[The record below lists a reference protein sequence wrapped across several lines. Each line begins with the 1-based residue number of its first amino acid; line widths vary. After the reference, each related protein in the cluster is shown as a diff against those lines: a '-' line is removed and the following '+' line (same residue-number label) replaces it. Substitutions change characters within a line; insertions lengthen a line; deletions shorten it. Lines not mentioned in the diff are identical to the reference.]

1 MKILIKKATILDPS
15 SKHHTKEQDI
25 LIENGLI
32 LSIKDSITD
41 VEATLVEATNLHVS
55 QGWTDLNARFGE
67 PGHEYKED
75 LDSGMKAAAQGGFT
89 HIALMPST
97 EPCIQSKS
105 DISYLL
111 HQSSHN
117 IVDLHPIGALTK
129 NRKGEQIT
137 EMYDMHQNGAIAF
150 SDDKRSISNASLMKI
165 ALLYAQN
172 FDGLIMSYSAEAKIA
187 ENGQMNE
194 GVTST
199 KLGLKG
205 IPALAEE
212 LQLAR
217 DLQLCEYTDA
227 KIHFSTI
234 STAQSVNLI
243 REAKSK
249 GLNVTADTS
258 SYHLLLNDT
267 LLESFNSNLK
277 VNPPL
282 RSKADIEA
290 LKKGIKDG
298 TIDAIC
304 SDHYPQNIENKKCE
318 FNLADFGIINLETSF
333 AVANTALKDILEL
346 NTIVEKLSSFPK
358 TILGLDSQ
366 AIEEGNLADLTLFD
380 PSLKWI
386 YHEKNIIS
394 KSKNSPFIGKEFTGK
409 AIAIINN
416 GQLSVCK
423 NNK

>member
-15 SKHHTKEQDI
+15 SKHHQLEKDI

-32 LSIKDSITD
+32 LSIKDSIID
-41 VEATLVEATNLHVS
+41 AEAETIESENLHIS

-75 LDSGMKAAAQGGFT
+75 LDSGMNAAAQGGFT

-117 IVDLHPIGALTK
+117 IVDLHPIGALTE

-172 FDGLIMSYSAEAKIA
+172 FDGLIMSYSAEAKTA

-243 REAKSK
+243 REAKAK

-282 RSKADIEA
+282 RSEADIEA
-290 LKKGIKDG
+290 LKKGLIDG

-318 FNLADFGIINLETSF
+318 FNIADFGMINLETSF
-333 AVANTALKDILEL
+333 AVANTALKTLADTAL
-346 NTIVEKLSSFPK
+346 IVEKLTCKPRA
-358 TILGLDSQ
+358 ILGLDSP

-380 PSLKWI
+380 PKLKWTFL
-386 YHEKNIIS
+386 EKYISS
-394 KSKNSPFIGKEFTGK
+394 KSKNTPLLGRVFTGK
-409 AIAIINN
+409 AIAIVNN
-416 GQLSVCK
+416 GQLSIC
-423 NNK
+423 N

>member
-15 SKHHTKEQDI
+15 SKHHRQEKDI
-25 LIENGLI
+25 LIVNGLI
-32 LSIKDSITD
+32 ESINDEISDADAKLI
-41 VEATLVEATNLHVS
+41 EAKNLHIS

-75 LDSGMKAAAQGGFT
+75 LTSGMNAAAQGGFT
-89 HIALMPST
+89 HVALMPST
-97 EPCIQSKS
+97 EPCIQTKS
-105 DISYLL
+105 DVSFLL
-111 HQSSHN
+111 HQTSHN
-117 IVDLHPIGALTK
+117 IVDVHPIGALTE
-129 NRKGEQIT
+129 NRKGAQIT

-150 SDDKRSISNASLMKI
+150 SDDKRSIANASLMKI
-165 ALLYAQN
+165 ALLYAKN
-172 FDGLIMSYSAEAKIA
+172 FNGLIMSYSSEAKTA
-187 ENGQMNE
+187 DKGQMNE

-217 DLQLCEYTDA
+217 DIQLCEYTEA

-243 REAKSK
+243 REAKAK
-249 GLNVTADTS
+249 GLNITADTS

-282 RSKADIEA
+282 RSTKDIEA
-290 LKKGIKDG
+290 LKEGLKDG
-298 TIDAIC
+298 TLDAIC

-318 FNLADFGIINLETSF
+318 FNIADFGIINLETSF
-333 AVANTALKDILEL
+333 AAANTALKNTL
-346 NTIVEKLSSFPK
+346 NTTAIVEKLTSFPK
-358 TILGLDSQ
+358 AILGLDEYP
-366 AIEEGNLADLTLFD
+366 IEEGNLADLTLFD
-380 PSLKWI
+380 PNIKWT
-386 YHEKNIIS
+386 YLEKNIVS
-394 KSKNSPFIGKEFTGK
+394 KSKNSPLIGTEFTGK
-409 AIAIINN
+409 AIAIVNK

-423 NNK
+423 

>member
-15 SKHHTKEQDI
+15 SKHHRQEKDI
-25 LIENGLI
+25 LIVNGLI
-32 LSIKDSITD
+32 ESINDEISDADAKLI
-41 VEATLVEATNLHVS
+41 EAKNLHIS

-75 LDSGMKAAAQGGFT
+75 LTSGMNAAAQGGFT
-89 HIALMPST
+89 HVALMPST
-97 EPCIQSKS
+97 EPCIQTKS
-105 DISYLL
+105 DVSFLL
-111 HQSSHN
+111 HQTSHN
-117 IVDLHPIGALTK
+117 IVDVHPIGALTE
-129 NRKGEQIT
+129 NRKGAQIT
-137 EMYDMHQNGAIAF
+137 EMYDMHQNGTIAF
-150 SDDKRSISNASLMKI
+150 SDDKRSIANASLMKI
-165 ALLYAQN
+165 ALLYAKN
-172 FDGLIMSYSAEAKIA
+172 FNGLIMSYSSEAKTA
-187 ENGQMNE
+187 DKGQMNE

-217 DLQLCEYTDA
+217 DIQLCEYTEA

-243 REAKSK
+243 REAKAK
-249 GLNVTADTS
+249 GLNITADTS

-282 RSKADIEA
+282 RSTKDIEA
-290 LKKGIKDG
+290 LKEGLKDG
-298 TIDAIC
+298 TLDAIC

-318 FNLADFGIINLETSF
+318 FNIADFGIINLETSF
-333 AVANTALKDILEL
+333 AAANTALKNTL
-346 NTIVEKLSSFPK
+346 NTTAIVEKLTSFPK
-358 TILGLDSQ
+358 AILGLDEYP
-366 AIEEGNLADLTLFD
+366 IEEGNLADLTLFD
-380 PSLKWI
+380 PNIKWT
-386 YHEKNIIS
+386 YLEKNIVS
-394 KSKNSPFIGKEFTGK
+394 KSKNSPLIGTEFTGK
-409 AIAIINN
+409 AIAIVNK

-423 NNK
+423 

>member
-15 SKHHTKEQDI
+15 SKHHHQEKDI
-25 LIENGLI
+25 LIVNGLI
-32 LSIKDSITD
+32 ETINDEIIDTD
-41 VEATLVEATNLHVS
+41 AKLIEATNLHIS

-75 LDSGMKAAAQGGFT
+75 LISGMNAAAQGGFT
-89 HIALMPST
+89 HVALMPST
-97 EPCIQSKS
+97 EPCIQTKS

-111 HQSSHN
+111 HQTSHN
-117 IVDLHPIGALTK
+117 IVDVHPIGSLTE
-129 NRKGEQIT
+129 NRKGDQIT

-150 SDDKRSISNASLMKI
+150 SDDKRSIANASLMKI
-165 ALLYAQN
+165 ALLYAKN
-172 FDGLIMSYSAEAKIA
+172 FNGLIMSYSSEAKTA
-187 ENGQMNE
+187 DRGQMNE

-217 DLQLCEYTDA
+217 DIQLCEYTEA

-234 STAQSVNLI
+234 STALSVNLI
-243 REAKSK
+243 REAKAK
-249 GLNVTADTS
+249 GLNITADTS

-282 RSKADIEA
+282 RSTKDIEA
-290 LKKGIKDG
+290 LKEGLKDG
-298 TIDAIC
+298 TLDAIC

-318 FNLADFGIINLETSF
+318 FNIADFGIINLETSF
-333 AVANTALKDILEL
+333 AAANTALKNTL
-346 NTIVEKLSSFPK
+346 NTTSIVEKLTSFPK
-358 TILGLDSQ
+358 AILGLD
-366 AIEEGNLADLTLFD
+366 AYVIEEGNLADLTLFD
-380 PSLKWI
+380 PNIKWT
-386 YHEKNIIS
+386 YLEKNIVS
-394 KSKNSPFIGKEFTGK
+394 KSKNSPLIGKEFTGK
-409 AIAIINN
+409 AIAIVNK

-423 NNK
+423 